1 VTGSAALETRRLD
14 SMPGLAPL
22 YAKALAGS
30 LPLVGSGGEELPG
43 HALEVDAL
51 EIDRDHLAA
60 YCRVCGFALRES
72 AVPPTYPHVLAFP
85 LSMALMAERSFP
97 FPLLGLVHIANR
109 IEQRRPIAAG
119 DRPSLRLWAE
129 GLRPHRRG
137 RQLDVVTEASV
148 DGEVLWREASTYLR
162 RGAGGGGDD
171 GRDERR
177 RTREPAGE
185 VAAVWTVPGDIGR
198 RYADVSGDRN
208 PIHLHGLAA
217 RPFGFPSAIAHG
229 MWMKARCLAALE
241 GRLPQSFDAT
251 VEFRSPLRIPGRAQL
266 RLASRGGGSAFGLE
280 SPDGERTHLVG
291 EAGWLSD
298 G

>member
-1 VTGSAALETRRLD
+1 VAAGLETRRLAT
-14 SMPGLAPL
+14 MPALPPL

-30 LPLVGSGGEELPG
+30 LPVIRGGGESLPD
-43 HALEVDAL
+43 HALEVEAIT
-51 EIDRDHLAA
+51 IDRDHLAA
-60 YCRVCGFALRES
+60 YCRVCGFGLRES

-85 LSMALMAERSFP
+85 LSMALMSERSFP

-129 GLRPHRRG
+129 DLRPHRRG
-137 RQLDVVTEASV
+137 RQLDLVTEASL
-148 DGEVLWREASTYLR
+148 DGEVTWREASTYLR
-162 RGAGGGGDD
+162 RGDGGGD
-171 GRDERR
+171 GGSSAEREEGER
-177 RTREPAGE
+177 GE
-185 VAAVWTVPGDIGR
+185 VAAVWSVPGDIGR

-241 GRLPQSFDAT
+241 GRLGEALEAA
-251 VEFRSPLRIPGRAQL
+251 VEFRSPLRIPGRARL
-266 RLASRGGGSAFGLE
+266 RLASRDGGFGFALE
-280 SPDGERTHLVG
+280 NPAGERTHLAG
-291 EAGWLSD
+291 EARPRR
-298 G
+298 